1 MVEVVLKDSR
11 QKSLTKDSGVE
22 VAHENGFLE
31 LYSSEGSLQKRLH
44 VTGRFFNYWIDCEN
58 QSILVEVDGGRTYE
72 ILFTKEEFEKFF
84 KPPSSKEWGEYFFFL
99 HYVF

>member
-11 QKSLTKDSGVE
+11 QNSLTKESSLK
-22 VAHENGFLE
+22 VAHENGLLE
-31 LYSSEGSLQKRLH
+31 LSSEGGSIQKRLQ
-44 VTGRFFNYWIDCEN
+44 VTGQFLNYWIDCEN